1 MEKRRIE
8 EIRGS
13 AAKAK
18 GVWIGKGIETIHS
31 KDKSRGPPLV
41 VTKGNER
48 RNRGILGE
56 GRAEWEMAATSLHD
70 DALLNSE
77 ECHE

>member
-18 GVWIGKGIETIHS
+18 GVWIGKGIETVHS
-31 KDKSRGPPLV
+31 KDKSRGPSGCD
-41 VTKGNER
+41 KRKREKKSWSSR
-48 RNRGILGE
+48 
-56 GRAEWEMAATSLHD
+56 
-70 DALLNSE
+70 
-77 ECHE
+77 

>member
-8 EIRGS
+8 EIRGTAS
-13 AAKAK
+13 KLYTAKTRV
-18 GVWIGKGIETIHS
+18 GCDGFHS
-31 KDKSRGPPLV
+31 KVPLV

-48 RNRGILGE
+48 RNRGVLGNS
-56 GRAEWEMAATSLHD
+56 RAEWEMAATSLHD
-70 DALLNSE
+70 DVLLNSE